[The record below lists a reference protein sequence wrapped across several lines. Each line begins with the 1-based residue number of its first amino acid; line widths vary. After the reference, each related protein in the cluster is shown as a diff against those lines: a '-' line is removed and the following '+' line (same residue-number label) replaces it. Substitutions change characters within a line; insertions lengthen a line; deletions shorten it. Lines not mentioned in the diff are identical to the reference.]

1 MKDKYKDTEMLEKL
15 GEAAKSGRISRR
27 DFLNYSMAAGV
38 AASAAT
44 GLWTTKAKAQP
55 KQGGT
60 FKVGIHDGNTSD
72 THDPGTISP
81 SP

>member
-1 MKDKYKDTEMLEKL
+1 MKDKFKDTEMLEKL
-15 GEAAKSGRISRR
+15 GEARSGRISRR

-55 KQGGT
+55 KAGRNLQGR
-60 FKVGIHDGNTSD
+60 HS
-72 THDPGTISP
+72 
-81 SP
+81 